1 MWEEAKTF
9 ETAKNKELWALAH
22 TPGTPVGNHCSRQ
35 WRSNFMM
42 YYKLK
47 SFIKSYVSC
56 YKFWICRTVSFY
68 GFATT
73 AVSVRIVSFLEVP
86 SFIVFPSNVS
96 VVASVS
102 KHLLLCFFSRPPTK
116 MAKKANKQTVVFF
129 TSTFDDNNCGSR
141 TFQFC

>member
-68 GFATT
+68 GFATK
-73 AVSVRIVSFLEVP
+73 AGSVRIVSFLEVP
-86 SFIVFPSNVS
+86 SFIVFPSNAGCCKCVK
-96 VVASVS
+96 ASIIM
-102 KHLLLCFFSRPPTK
+102 LFFK
-116 MAKKANKQTVVFF
+116 AANKNGKKANKQTVVFF